1 MKPLAARLALAVAA
15 TLATSFALAASPAA
29 AAARPDA
36 SMQAPAVPTLS
47 VPTLDGGNFDLAQ
60 QRGRWVVVNFWA
72 TWCSPC
78 IAEMPDISRFVASR
92 KDVVAIGLA
101 WEDTPRE
108 EVMAFVR
115 EHPVAYP
122 LAQLDVYA
130 PLAGFEPPRGLPTTY
145 LLDPDG
151 RIARKFTGPITGR
164 DLGKAIDAAA
174 TKP

>member
-1 MKPLAARLALAVAA
+1 MKPLAARLALAVVGALASSFAVAAPPAA
-15 TLATSFALAASPAA
+15 TAAKADAA
-29 AAARPDA
+29 A
-36 SMQAPAVPTLS
+36 QAPAVPTLT
-47 VPTLDGGNFDLAQ
+47 VATLDGGTFDLAQ

-92 KDVVAIGLA
+92 KDVAAIGLA

-108 EVMAFVR
+108 EVMDFVR
-115 EHPVAYP
+115 KHPVGYP
-122 LAQLDVYA
+122 LAQLDVYE
-130 PLAGFEPPRGLPTTY
+130 PLAGFESPRGLPTTY
-145 LLDPDG
+145 LVDPAG

-174 TKP
+174 SKP